1 MRMLRVLVIAIFV
14 SLISSSVGLLG
25 PSPAQAQNVNIIVNG
40 QQVSFDQPPIERGG
54 RVFVPLRGVFER
66 LGATVVYDNGTINA
80 TGNGRN
86 IQLHIGSTSAIV
98 NGQTTYLDVA
108 PFLVGARTL
117 VPLRF
122 ISESLGANVNWDGN
136 SHTVT
141 VAMAGQ
147 QYTSPPTYAPTAPPS
162 NTVQLTNLNPPRNG
176 TAQSIRPAVS
186 GRFTSTVDPNSVRI
200 TLDGRDVSSTSYV
213 SANDFLFTPTFDLP
227 ATQHSVQITGNSSD
241 GIAFNRGWSFGVVGN
256 NNNNS
261 NNNYSVNN
269 YLNNLSPQQ
278 NATVGSNFTV
288 YGNTIPN
295 SAIHIAA
302 TGSALLGGIFPV
314 TSGTYTVDLTAD
326 GNGNFSQAISV
337 NTTSGG
343 TVSVRITSIAPG
355 SGAAAS
361 ATLNLRS

>member
-1 MRMLRVLVIAIFV
+1 MRILRVLAIAIFV
-14 SLISSSVGLLG
+14 SLVGSSVGMLAL
-25 PSPAQAQNVNIIVNG
+25 SPAQAQNVNIIVNG

-54 RVFVPLRGVFER
+54 RIFVPLRGVFER
-66 LGATVVYDNGTINA
+66 LGATVVYDNGQINA

-86 IQLHIGSTSAIV
+86 IQLHIGSTSALV
-98 NGQTTYLDVA
+98 NGQTTNLDVA

-136 SHTVT
+136 SNTVT
-141 VAMAGQ
+141 VAMAGGYTQ
-147 QYTSPPTYAPTAPPS
+147 PQYVNPTAAPT
-162 NTVQLTNLNPPRNG
+162 NTVQLTNLIPSRNG
-176 TAQSIRPAVS
+176 SAQSIRPAIS
-186 GRFTSTVDPNSVRI
+186 GRFSSTVDPNSVRI
-200 TLDGRDVSSTSYV
+200 LLDGRDMSSTSYV
-213 SANDFLFTPTFDLP
+213 SANDFMFTPNFDLP
-227 ATQHSVQITGNSSD
+227 STRHTVQVTGNSSN
-241 GIAFNRGWSFGVVGN
+241 GVAFNRGWSFGSGSSN
-256 NNNNS
+256 N

-302 TGSALLGGIFPV
+302 TGSALLGGIFRV

-326 GNGNFSQAISV
+326 GNGNFSQAVSV
-337 NTTSGG
+337 NSTSGG
-343 TVSVRITSIAPG
+343 DVSVRITSTAPNT
-355 SGAAAS
+355 GAAAT
-361 ATLNLRS
+361 ATLNLKG